1 MCIHSDVTGWSD
13 YMLAA
18 VFITQ
23 FKCRL
28 LM

>member
-1 MCIHSDVTGWSD
+1 
-13 YMLAA
+13 MLAA